1 MIEKKT
7 SSIEPAAVGQ
17 PDLARRRLFK
27 AAVKGAAVGAPLIV
41 TLKGGNAW
49 ATSLTCLQ
57 REGFAGAPLPKPTG
71 VGGPAPLVAEPTGSC
86 LVSLGLG

>member
-1 MIEKKT
+1 MTEMK
-7 SSIEPAAVGQ
+7 SSPTKPASAGQ
-17 PDLARRRLFK
+17 PDLSRRRLFK

-57 REGFAGAPLPKPTG
+57 REGFAGVPIATP
-71 VGGPAPLVAEPTGSC
+71 GGPAPLVAEPTGSC
-86 LVSLGLG
+86 LVSLGLAP

>member
-1 MIEKKT
+1 MIEKK
-7 SSIEPAAVGQ
+7 SSPTKSAAEGQ

-57 REGFAGAPLPKPTG
+57 REGFAGLPAKPA
-71 VGGPAPLVAEPTGSC
+71 GGPAPLVAEPTGSC
-86 LVSLGLG
+86 LVSLGLTL